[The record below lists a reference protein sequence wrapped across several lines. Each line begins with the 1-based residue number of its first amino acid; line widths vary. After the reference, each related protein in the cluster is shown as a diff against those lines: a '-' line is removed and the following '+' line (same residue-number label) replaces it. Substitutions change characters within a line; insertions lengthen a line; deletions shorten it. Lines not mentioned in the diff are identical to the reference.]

1 MRLYTVE
8 RFEMKA
14 LILAGGSG
22 TRLRPLT
29 CTRSKQLLP
38 LASSTLIGYMLD
50 RLHDAG
56 VSEVILATGP
66 EIDDLQDS
74 LGDGANHNITLH
86 YSIETQPLGT
96 AGAIKHAEQYLHK
109 DKTFLVLN
117 GDIVSDINYA
127 QLIQFHEQ
135 QQATATITLFRVE
148 DPSRF
153 GVVEIDSEKQIHN
166 FVEKPDLKHAP
177 SNLINAGC
185 YVLDNTVLAQIP
197 ANQEVSIEREVFP
210 TLCQSSKVFGWEHQ
224 GIWVDTGTPESFLE
238 AHQALIT
245 ETSQIPLIGAKTK
258 IAPSA
263 DIGEN
268 VTIGKRAIIGPN
280 THINDAVLFD
290 DVIIGAGVTIE
301 QSIIG
306 QGAVIGKDLQL
317 KKHVIVGD
325 GAIIDSGANIP
336 PGSLIC
342 PQCHVKK
349 GETPPPCFV
358 KNFKSLSV

>member
-1 MRLYTVE
+1 
-8 RFEMKA
+8 MKA

-38 LASSTLIGYMLD
+38 LASSTLIGYILD

-56 VSEVILATGP
+56 ISEVILATGP
-66 EIDDLQDS
+66 GSDDLQDA
-74 LGDGANHNITLH
+74 LGDGSNYGLTLH

-96 AGAIKHAEQYLHK
+96 AGAIKHAEQHLRN
-109 DKTFLVLN
+109 DQSFLALN

-127 QLIQFHEQ
+127 QLIQFHKQ
-135 QQATATITLFRVE
+135 QQATATIALYRVE

-153 GVVEIDSEKQIHN
+153 GVIEIDSDRRIHS
-166 FVEKPDLKHAP
+166 FVEKPAPHRAP

-185 YVLDNTVLAQIP
+185 YVLESTLLEHIP
-197 ANQEVSIEREVFP
+197 ASHEVSIEREIFP
-210 TLCQSSKVFGWEHQ
+210 ALCKSTKVFGWEHH
-224 GIWVDTGTPESFLE
+224 GIWIDTGTPESFLK
-238 AHQALIT
+238 AQQALVT
-245 ETSQIPLIGAKTK
+245 ETAQIPLIGANTK

-263 DIGEN
+263 VIGKN
-268 VTIGKRAIIGPN
+268 VTIGKRATIGPN
-280 THINDAVLFD
+280 VHINDAVLFD

-317 KKHVIVGD
+317 KKHVIIGD

-336 PGSLIC
+336 PGSLVC
-342 PQCHVKK
+342 PQYHVKK
-349 GETPPPCFV
+349 GETPPHCFV
-358 KNFKSLSV
+358 KNYKSLTV

>member
-1 MRLYTVE
+1 
-8 RFEMKA
+8 MKA

-29 CTRSKQLLP
+29 CTRTKQLLP

-56 VSEVILATGP
+56 LSEVILATGP
-66 EIDDLQDS
+66 GSDDLQNA
-74 LGDGANHNITLH
+74 LGDGSNYGITLH

-96 AGAIKHAEQYLHK
+96 AGAIKHAEQHLRK
-109 DKTFLVLN
+109 DKSFLALN
-117 GDIVSDINYA
+117 GDIVSDINYT

-135 QQATATITLFRVE
+135 QQATVTIALYRVE

-153 GVVEIDSEKQIHN
+153 GVVEIDSEMRIHK
-166 FVEKPDLKHAP
+166 FVEKPNPQHVP

-185 YVLDNTVLAQIP
+185 YVLKSTVLEHIP
-197 ANQEVSIEREVFP
+197 VNQEVSIEREVFP
-210 TLCQSSKVFGWEHQ
+210 ALCTSTKVVGWEHH
-224 GIWVDTGTPESFLE
+224 GIWVDTGTPESFLK
-238 AHQALIT
+238 AQLALVT
-245 ETSQIPLIGAKTK
+245 ETAQIPLIGAKAK

-263 DIGEN
+263 VIGKN
-268 VTIGKRAIIGPN
+268 VTIGKRATIGPN
-280 THINDAVLFD
+280 VRINDAVLFD

-306 QGAVIGKDLQL
+306 QGAVIGKNMQL

-342 PQCHVKK
+342 PQYHVKK

-358 KNFKSLSV
+358 KNYKSLTV

>member
-1 MRLYTVE
+1 
-8 RFEMKA
+8 MKA

-56 VSEVILATGP
+56 ISEAILAIGP
-66 EIDDLQDS
+66 GLDDLQEA
-74 LGDGANHNITLH
+74 LGDGSKYGITLH

-96 AGAIKHAEQYLHK
+96 AGAIKHAEQHLPK
-109 DKTFLVLN
+109 DQSFLALN

-135 QQATATITLFRVE
+135 QQATATIALYRVE

-153 GVVEIDSEKQIHN
+153 GVVEIDSERRIHN
-166 FVEKPDLKHAP
+166 FIEKPDPQHAP

-185 YVLDNTVLAQIP
+185 YVLESTVLDHIP

-210 TLCQSSKVFGWEHQ
+210 ALCKSTKVFGWEHQ
-224 GIWVDTGTPESFLE
+224 GIWVDTGTPESFLK
-238 AHQALIT
+238 AQKALVT
-245 ETSQIPLIGAKTK
+245 ETTQIPLIGAKAK
-258 IAPSA
+258 IAPTA
-263 DIGEN
+263 VIGKN
-268 VTIGKRAIIGPN
+268 VTIGKRATIGPN
-280 THINDAVLFD
+280 AHINDAVLFD

-342 PQCHVKK
+342 PQYHVKK

-358 KNFKSLSV
+358 KNYKSLTV

>member
-1 MRLYTVE
+1 
-8 RFEMKA
+8 MKA

-56 VSEVILATGP
+56 ISEVILAIGP
-66 EIDDLQDS
+66 GLDDLQES
-74 LGDGANHNITLH
+74 LGDGSNYGITLH
-86 YSIETQPLGT
+86 YSTETHPLGT
-96 AGAIKHAEQYLHK
+96 AGAIKHAEPHLHK
-109 DKTFLVLN
+109 DKSFLALN

-135 QQATATITLFRVE
+135 QQATATIALYQVE

-153 GVVEIDSEKQIHN
+153 GVVEIDSERRIHN
-166 FVEKPDLKHAP
+166 FVEKPDPQHAP

-185 YVLDNTVLAQIP
+185 YVLENTVLDYIP
-197 ANQEVSIEREVFP
+197 ASREVSIEREVFP
-210 TLCQSSKVFGWEHQ
+210 ALCKSTKVFGWEHH
-224 GIWVDTGTPESFLE
+224 GIWVDTGTPDSFLK
-238 AHQALIT
+238 AQKALVT
-245 ETSQIPLIGAKTK
+245 EVAQTPLIGAKTK

-263 DIGEN
+263 VIGKN
-268 VTIGKRAIIGPN
+268 VTIGKRATIGPN
-280 THINDAVLFD
+280 VHINNAVLFD

-306 QGAVIGKDLQL
+306 QGAMIGKDLQL

-342 PQCHVKK
+342 PQYHVKK

-358 KNFKSLSV
+358 KNYKSLAV